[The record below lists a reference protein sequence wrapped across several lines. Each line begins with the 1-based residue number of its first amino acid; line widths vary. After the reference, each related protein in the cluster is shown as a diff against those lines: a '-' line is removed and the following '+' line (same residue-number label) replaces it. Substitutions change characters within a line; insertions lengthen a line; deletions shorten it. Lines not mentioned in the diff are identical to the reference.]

1 MSFCD
6 GQDQLLLLPL
16 NLEDLS
22 ADDFA
27 RRCKSKCCSQLS
39 ARFIMSLSL
48 GFTRLLGIDGY
59 VFWKGSMNEQRPDQ
73 C

>member
-16 NLEDLS
+16 NLEALS
-22 ADDFA
+22 AADFA
-27 RRCKSKCCSQLS
+27 RWCKSKRCSKLS
-39 ARFIMSLSL
+39 ARFIISLSS

-59 VFWKGSMNEQRPDQ
+59 AFWKGSMNEQRPDQ